1 MPMRVTVLGERGGW
15 HVERLTAAL
24 IQRGH
29 DVAVTRWSE
38 LSAEIHS
45 GPHRFGP
52 PEVAAADA
60 IVVRG
65 MPGVAA
71 TSERLEEVIFRMDA
85 LGQLAARG
93 VPVIN
98 RPRALEIAIDK
109 YLSLAVL
116 ADHGIPVPRT
126 IVVQDAAAAV
136 QAWADLGHDCIVK
149 PIFGSRGR
157 GLVRLRTEADVLA
170 AIPANGR
177 VGYLQEFISHA
188 GWDVRVLV
196 MGKRVF
202 SMKRVAA
209 SGDWRT
215 NVSQG
220 GRPEAFVPP
229 QDWIDLAVRA
239 ATAVGAEIAG
249 VDLLPTGDGRV
260 LVLEVNAVPGWRGLQ
275 AVEAT
280 DLAAAVAAAIE
291 DAAGFRPA
299 DHPT

>member
-1 MPMRVTVLGERGGW
+1 MRVTVLGEPGGW
-15 HVERLTAAL
+15 HVERLAAAL

-38 LSAEIHS
+38 LSAEIHA
-45 GPHRFGP
+45 GEHRCGP
-52 PEVAAADA
+52 PDIDAADA

-65 MPGVAA
+65 MPGISAGPD
-71 TSERLEEVIFRMDA
+71 RLEEVIFRMDA

-116 ADHGIPVPRT
+116 CDHGIPVPRT
-126 IVVQDAAAAV
+126 MVVQNAAAAV
-136 QAWADLGHDCIVK
+136 RAWGDLGHDCIAK

-157 GLVRLRTEADVLA
+157 GLVRLRAESDVLA
-170 AIPANGR
+170 AIPVNGR
-177 VGYLQEFISHA
+177 VSYLQEFIPHA

-196 MGKRVF
+196 VGERVF

-220 GRPEAFVPP
+220 GRPEAFAAPR
-229 QDWIDLAVRA
+229 DWIELALRA

-275 AVEAT
+275 EVEAT
-280 DLAAAVAAAIE
+280 DLAGAVAAAIE
-291 DAAGFRPA
+291 DAARR
-299 DHPT
+299 